1 MRIAVDSM
9 AKAHKQVTLKR
20 WVSIGL
26 LAMLGGAAVLYFFG
40 RGYTGKVAEFRE
52 APPSHLMKV
61 ATGEQDM
68 SRQCVECHR
77 QQFQEWLGSQHA
89 LAQRLVTADENRIF
103 TNEKVPAGQ
112 SVVPSVAG
120 GIPVFRDKSTAE
132 LWPARAAIGVTPLV
146 QYLLPFP
153 GGRLQVAPLSFDPHK
168 QDWFDA
174 QDPPRVPEDWSYFRN
189 RGMTWNSQC
198 AFCHTTDLQKNYHIA
213 TDSYS
218 TTWSAMGISCTQCHG
233 DMTAHLADPK
243 NPAKNPRMAADRVVD
258 NCASCHARREE
269 LTSRFKPGELFAD
282 HYRLT
287 LPDQPG
293 IYYADGQVR
302 DEDFEYGSLL
312 LSRMGHKGVTCM
324 NCHNPH
330 TGRLKL
336 PADNNALCLSCHSAP
351 GQNGAVVIAPE
362 THTFH
367 KAGTPGSRCIDCH
380 MAQNVY
386 MVRDPR
392 RDHGFVSPDPQLTIE
407 LGIPNSCNRCHAD
420 KSPAWAR
427 DQVNSW
433 YGADKMESRRAHQRA
448 RVIHRAQSGRA
459 EFDPELLSMAK
470 SEEIAA
476 WRATLVALLAPW
488 RDQSEVQK
496 ALRGWLSDP
505 SPLVR
510 AAAIRTMTY
519 AGGPVDIPD
528 AVFHDPVRFVR
539 LEAAWRR
546 ALNGQPV
553 PDIEE
558 LRAYIDNQSD
568 QPAGAAK
575 QAQWALARNDL
586 PAAVTWARKAAS
598 WDRTSAPSQEMLA
611 MVLYSAGD
619 RAAARKAFATAMQLE
634 PAQASP
640 AFSLGLL
647 LAEEGD
653 LTGAIAAFEK
663 AVAADEGFGRA
674 WYNLGLARFQSGD
687 TDKALEALRRAEAGM
702 PGSGDAAYAAATILV
717 QKGDKKA
724 ALAALDRALAQ
735 DPQHAPAKQLRSE
748 LRR

>member
-1 MRIAVDSM
+1 MP
-9 AKAHKQVTLKR
+9 KAHKQGPIRR
-20 WVSIGL
+20 WFSIVL
-26 LAMLGGAAVLYFFG
+26 MMMLAAAAVVYFLG
-40 RGYTGKVAEFRE
+40 RGYRNKVVELPE
-52 APPSHLMKV
+52 VPSAHLMKV
-61 ATGEQDM
+61 ATGEQDL
-68 SRQCVECHR
+68 SRQCVECHQ
-77 QQFQEWLGSQHA
+77 QQFHEWFASQHA
-89 LAQRLVTADENRIF
+89 LAQRLVTAEEGSIF
-103 TNEKVPAGQ
+103 ASEMVPSGQ
-112 SVVPSVAG
+112 TVVPSSSG
-120 GIPVFRDKSTAE
+120 GIPVFRDKRTAE
-132 LWPARAAIGVTPLV
+132 LWPVRAAIGVTPLV

-153 GGRLQVAPLSFDPHK
+153 GGRLQIAPLSFDPHK
-168 QDWFDA
+168 QEWFDA
-174 QDPPRVPEDWSYFRN
+174 QAPPRAPEDWSYFRN
-189 RGMTWNSQC
+189 RGMNWNSQC
-198 AFCHTTDLQKNYHIA
+198 AFCHTTDLQKNYDIA

-233 DMTAHLADPK
+233 DMEAHMSDPK
-243 NPAKNPRMAADRVVD
+243 NPAKNPRVAADRIMD

-269 LTSRFKPGELFAD
+269 LTGRFKPGELFDD
-282 HYRLT
+282 HYRLA

-293 IYYADGQVR
+293 IYHPDGQVL

-312 LSRMGHKGVTCM
+312 LSRMGHRGVTCL

-330 TGRLKL
+330 SGRLKL

-362 THTFH
+362 KHTFH
-367 KAGTPGSRCIDCH
+367 KAGTAGSRCIDCH

-420 KSPAWAR
+420 KSTEWAR

-433 YGADKMESRRAHQRA
+433 YGAGKMESRRARQRA
-448 RVIHRAQSGRA
+448 RVIHRAQLGGT
-459 EFDPELLSMAK
+459 EFDPGLLAMAK

-488 RDQSEVQK
+488 RDRSDVQE
-496 ALRGWLSDP
+496 ALRDWLSDS
-505 SPLVR
+505 SPIVR
-510 AAAIRTMTY
+510 AAAIRSMTY

-528 AVFHDPVRFVR
+528 TLLRDPVRFVR

-546 ALNGQPV
+546 ALDGQPV
-553 PDIEE
+553 PDVEE
-558 LRAYIDNQSD
+558 LRAYVDQQSD
-568 QPAGAAK
+568 QPTGAAK

-586 PAAVTWARKAAS
+586 PAAVTWARKAAN

-619 RAAARKAFATAMQLE
+619 RAGARKAFEAAIRLE
-634 PAQASP
+634 PPQASP
-640 AFSLGLL
+640 AFSFGLL

-653 LTGAIAAFEK
+653 LKGAIAAFEK

-674 WYNLGLARFQSGD
+674 WYNLGLARFQSGG
-687 TDKALEALRRAEAGM
+687 TNEALEALRRAEATM
-702 PGSGDAAYAAATILV
+702 PGSGDAAYAAATILI

-724 ALAALDRALAQ
+724 ALAALERALAQ
-735 DPQHAPAKQLRSE
+735 DPRHVPSRQLRSE
-748 LRR
+748 LLR